1 MLINLPSLW
10 FCALGQII
18 DLSTAIFF
26 NFEMEILLL
35 NRLHFLKKNFCQ
47 GAWGACPWP
56 LEVLGPGMEP
66 VPQQRPQHSS
76 DNTRSLTH

>member
-35 NRLHFLKKNFCQ
+35 NRLHFLKKNLSGGTGCLSLAS
-47 GAWGACPWP
+47 GSS
-56 LEVLGPGMEP
+56 GPRDGTCATAATP
-66 VPQQRPQHSS
+66 A
-76 DNTRSLTH
+76 